1 MGPAALAPNQTPAE
15 LHKNTHVLLVGG
27 FTKHDAA
34 ALTNA
39 LPSSMVCQRL
49 VAEGSLSARYTH
61 TSEQVFTYLRT
72 LLESKPRTAVAVQ
85 VIVHGQATCF
95 AGLSGL
101 LKTARQENPQLLTQ
115 CISLD
120 SVVDPAT
127 LRDIVVSNAQALD
140 AHVVRYRTGQRE
152 VERLHDLA
160 MASDSTAD
168 KPWKDTG
175 VYLIS
180 GGLGGLGLVFAK
192 DIAAHTANATVI
204 LSGRSALTA
213 EHQAILDTLAAAGLT
228 VEYHQADVAD
238 RAAVDQLI
246 ADIHGT
252 HGALNG
258 IIHSA
263 GIINDNFILKKST
276 AELQQVLAPK
286 VAGLIH
292 LDEATQQQALDL
304 FICFSS
310 TSGAFGNPG
319 QADYAAANAFMDQ
332 YAQYRQNLV
341 ATGQR
346 HGKTL
351 SISWPLWA
359 EGGMHV
365 DVAVQA
371 AMATKG
377 LHLLPTAEGL
387 AALHH
392 SLQGDSSHVI
402 VMYGD
407 VNRLKELKRER
418 DSSVVCADAVD
429 SDVDIAQVTRL
440 TLEQLRKL
448 FSETSKLAVERVDV
462 DESFA
467 NYGID
472 SILITQLNQQLEA
485 AFGEL
490 SKTLFYEYDTLA
502 SLCDYLVTAY
512 TTACMRWTGLHA
524 AVSHSPS
531 RAVME
536 EKQVRRILR
545 KRLRHEEVSA
555 IAIIGLAGRYP
566 QANTLDAYWE
576 NLKSGKDCIGEIPA
590 ERWAL
595 EDFYVADSETAIAQG
610 KSYSKWGGFVDGFDE
625 FDPLFFG
632 ISPREAENMD
642 PQERLFLISCWEALE
657 DAGYTRA
664 HLYAKHQGRIG
675 VYAGITKTGFDLYG
689 PALWTQG
696 NDAFPHTSFSSVAN
710 RVSYQFN
717 FSGPSM
723 PIDTMCSASLTALHE
738 ACEHLKRGE
747 CEVAIAGGVNL
758 YLHPSNYVALCKQ
771 RMLSSDGQCKSFGEN
786 GNGFVPGRVWERSC
800 SNRLAKP
807 KRIGI
812 TSMALSKAL
821 PSTTAAKPTVIPCQA
836 PMPMPS

>member
-1 MGPAALAPNQTPAE
+1 MALSEDTLSVHISVIPTSDTAVEYDIYRVDAEGEEVLYSQGRGRLVENAEPPVIDLSQLQTLCTRQPLSREAVYAAYDNVGLHYGAGHQGIKALHVGEDDYQRPQVLATLAMPTTAGEFGLHPGLLDSALQASIGLAVEQEAVDGTPLPFALSAITIYRALPALAYAWVRYSEGSSARDTVQKLDITVCDEQGRVCAALKGFSSRLLKSQDLTVAESASTVLLTPRWEPAALAPNQTPAE

-39 LPSSMVCQRL
+39 LPSNMVCQRL

-332 YAQYRQNLV
+332 YAQYRQDLV
-341 ATGQR
+341 GDR
-346 HGKTL
+346 
-351 SISWPLWA
+351 
-359 EGGMHV
+359 
-365 DVAVQA
+365 
-371 AMATKG
+371 
-377 LHLLPTAEGL
+377 PT
-387 AALHH
+387 
-392 SLQGDSSHVI
+392 
-402 VMYGD
+402 
-407 VNRLKELKRER
+407 
-418 DSSVVCADAVD
+418 
-429 SDVDIAQVTRL
+429 
-440 TLEQLRKL
+440 
-448 FSETSKLAVERVDV
+448 
-462 DESFA
+462 
-467 NYGID
+467 
-472 SILITQLNQQLEA
+472 
-485 AFGEL
+485 
-490 SKTLFYEYDTLA
+490 
-502 SLCDYLVTAY
+502 
-512 TTACMRWTGLHA
+512 
-524 AVSHSPS
+524 
-531 RAVME
+531 
-536 EKQVRRILR
+536 
-545 KRLRHEEVSA
+545 
-555 IAIIGLAGRYP
+555 
-566 QANTLDAYWE
+566 
-576 NLKSGKDCIGEIPA
+576 
-590 ERWAL
+590 
-595 EDFYVADSETAIAQG
+595 
-610 KSYSKWGGFVDGFDE
+610 
-625 FDPLFFG
+625 
-632 ISPREAENMD
+632 PR
-642 PQERLFLISCWEALE
+642 
-657 DAGYTRA
+657 
-664 HLYAKHQGRIG
+664 
-675 VYAGITKTGFDLYG
+675 
-689 PALWTQG
+689 
-696 NDAFPHTSFSSVAN
+696 
-710 RVSYQFN
+710 
-717 FSGPSM
+717 
-723 PIDTMCSASLTALHE
+723 
-738 ACEHLKRGE
+738 
-747 CEVAIAGGVNL
+747 
-758 YLHPSNYVALCKQ
+758 
-771 RMLSSDGQCKSFGEN
+771 
-786 GNGFVPGRVWERSC
+786 
-800 SNRLAKP
+800 
-807 KRIGI
+807 
-812 TSMALSKAL
+812 
-821 PSTTAAKPTVIPCQA
+821 
-836 PMPMPS
+836 